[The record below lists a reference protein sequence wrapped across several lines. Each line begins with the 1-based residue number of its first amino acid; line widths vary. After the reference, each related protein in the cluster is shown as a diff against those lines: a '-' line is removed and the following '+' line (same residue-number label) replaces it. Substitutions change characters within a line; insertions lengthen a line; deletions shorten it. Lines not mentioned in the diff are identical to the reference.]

1 MKKFHKLLI
10 ITSVIGS
17 IFGWNIHSTQA
28 QNSPELLAI
37 YQVPSHTEDIRKE
50 QTILIAQSRTTYRC
64 YRDSEGTTRL
74 KPSIPGSVVQTG
86 GCYIP
91 VSSGRCLAHKGLFNF
106 PLPGSPPNPSGF
118 YQCTTVLPRIVE
130 DSATGKK
137 YYYLEDGLPGSS
149 LTGEKYGT
157 GVVLQK

>member
-1 MKKFHKLLI
+1 MNKFNQLLI
-10 ITSVIGS
+10 GTTVIVS
-17 IFGWNIHSTQA
+17 MFGWNVNIA
-28 QNSPELLAI
+28 
-37 YQVPSHTEDIRKE
+37 K
-50 QTILIAQSRTTYRC
+50 AQSRTTYRC
-64 YRDSEGTTRL
+64 YRDSEGTTRV

-91 VSSGRCLAHKGLFNF
+91 VSFGRCVAHKGLFNF

-118 YQCTTVLPRIVE
+118 YQCTTVLPKVIE

-137 YYYLEDGLPGSS
+137 YYFLEDGLPGGMN
-149 LTGEKYGT
+149 GEKYGT